1 VAAVPPAPLPPPS
14 APSSLPPITI
24 ETLGKAGLVVA
35 PLGTARS
42 RLSEEIAVVQHS
54 VLRTVKATRAAD
66 GRSPRIIMVTSARPG
81 EGKTFMSLN
90 LAASLA
96 NSGTRPVVLVD
107 VDGKHMSI
115 SHLLGHAD
123 TPGVRVLAADPTR
136 LPTQLLVPTEIK
148 RLSLLS
154 FGPVPGHV
162 PAIPPGQ
169 LVGSALQRLA
179 AALPEHLIVLD
190 TPPCLSTSDPG
201 ALAPIAGQVLMVV
214 EAERTQRS
222 EVEAALDMV
231 DSCPTL
237 QLVLNRAV
245 LTANDTFGAYG
256 GYSAYSTYPAG

>member
-1 VAAVPPAPLPPPS
+1 MGAPAAPAFG
-14 APSSLPPITI
+14 AIEPISV
-24 ETLGKAGLVVA
+24 ETLVSAGLVVA
-35 PLGTARS
+35 PGGIARS
-42 RLSEEIAVVQHS
+42 RLSEEIAVIQHA
-54 VLRTVKATRAAD
+54 VLRTVKATRATD
-66 GRSPRIIMVTSARPG
+66 GRCPRIVMVTSARPG

-115 SHLLGHAD
+115 SHLLGHAG
-123 TPGVRVLAADPTR
+123 TPGLRILAAEPSRPPASMLIPTA
-136 LPTQLLVPTEIK
+136 IK

-154 FGPVPGHV
+154 YGPVPAELPG
-162 PAIPPGQ
+162 IPPGQ
-169 LVGSALQRLA
+169 LVTAALLRLA
-179 AALPEHLIVLD
+179 AALPEHLLVLD

-256 GYSAYSTYPAG
+256 GYSAYGAYPGS